1 MNVKMLVKLLVEMLI
16 ELMIFSS
23 ETAWKLYTRPF
34 SLRNYYNT

>member
-1 MNVKMLVKLLVEMLI
+1 MLMKLLVEMLMEI
-16 ELMIFSS
+16 LMELMIFSS